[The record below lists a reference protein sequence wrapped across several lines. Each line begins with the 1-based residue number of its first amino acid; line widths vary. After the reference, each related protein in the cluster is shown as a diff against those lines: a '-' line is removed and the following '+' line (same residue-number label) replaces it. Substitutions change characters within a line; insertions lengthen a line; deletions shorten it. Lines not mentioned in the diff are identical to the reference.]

1 MLAAL
6 FHLLFAEETA
16 AEEGR
21 KVVLIMLATG
31 GVFVCVIALGEAAH
45 WADIAHERLMTRD
58 PPRAVKDALH
68 RLARASGATRRE
80 QRAPTAWET
89 TSSQ

>member
-6 FHLLFAEETA
+6 FHSLLAVETA

-31 GVFVCVIALGEAAH
+31 GVFVGVIALGELSDWVAKQ
-45 WADIAHERLMTRD
+45 RRRTRQED
-58 PPRAVKDALH
+58 
-68 RLARASGATRRE
+68 
-80 QRAPTAWET
+80 
-89 TSSQ
+89 